1 MFLIGKITISLFH
14 YEIYLIYH
22 GNKHSEDILLDI
34 NLLSLIYSL
43 VQKLLDKTLTM
54 WATIQSCW
62 LNAQHS
68 AFSVFLIKYFIA
80 FVDIHVCK
88 KRNHRYIFFIKS
100 RYIFLSKALL
110 SAKNMWTKWNTY
122 FNSHWFTSTFWLL
135 AL

>member
-88 KRNHRYIFFIKS
+88 KETIGTYFYQKQVHIFIKS
-100 RYIFLSKALL
+100 IVKC
-110 SAKNMWTKWNTY
+110 
-122 FNSHWFTSTFWLL
+122 
-135 AL
+135 